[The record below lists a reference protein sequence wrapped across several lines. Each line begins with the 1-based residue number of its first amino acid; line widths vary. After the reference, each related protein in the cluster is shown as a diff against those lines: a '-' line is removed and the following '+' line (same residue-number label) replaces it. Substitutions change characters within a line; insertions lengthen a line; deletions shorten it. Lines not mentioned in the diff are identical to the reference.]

1 MTSRD
6 RPGPWRGRLVVLVG
20 VVLVALNLRI
30 AVAAVSP
37 ILDAVRQD
45 VELSP
50 AQVGLLGA
58 VPVAS
63 FAVFGSL
70 APLLARRFGLEPT
83 LVAAMLLSALGEVV
97 RATATAPAGFLA
109 WSVIALAGMGMGNV
123 LLPPLV
129 KRYFADRVGAVTAA
143 YSVAM
148 AVSTATPPL
157 LAVPLAREL
166 GWRVSLGAWAV
177 IGVVAIVPWLVVVV
191 RSALARDALREVLRR
206 APTHT
211 PVLASRHRASGRV
224 WRSPTAWGM
233 ALTFAMNTTN
243 AYVLFAWL
251 PVVLG
256 DAGVS
261 TGVAGRW
268 LALFAILG
276 LPPAVVVPLLT
287 VRLRN
292 PWVMVVVF
300 VGCFVV
306 GYLGLLLSPTRPLGL
321 WIVLLGLGPGTFPLL
336 LTLINLRTRTSAGAT
351 SLSGFTQGVGY
362 ALAGAG
368 PVLVGVLYEA
378 TGGWTAVYG
387 FLLMTLAVLLAS
399 SYVACRPV
407 MLEDTWARPSSA
419 SIPLDRDPR

>member
-1 MTSRD
+1 M
-6 RPGPWRGRLVVLVG
+6 VLLG

-50 AQVGLLGA
+50 AQAGLLGA
-58 VPVAS
+58 VPVVS

-70 APLLARRFGLEPT
+70 APLVARRLGLEPT
-83 LVAAMLLSALGEVV
+83 LIAAMLLSALGEVV
-97 RATATAPAGFLA
+97 RAVTTTPAGFLA

-129 KRYFADRVGAVTAA
+129 KRYFPDRVGAVTAV

-148 AVSTATPPL
+148 AFSTALPPL
-157 LAVPLAREL
+157 LAVPVAQEL

-177 IGVVAIVPWLVVVV
+177 IGVVAVVPWLVVVV
-191 RSALARDALREVLRR
+191 RSAVARGALRDVLRR
-206 APTHT
+206 APTDT
-211 PVLASRHRASGRV
+211 PALASRHRASGRV
-224 WRSPTAWGM
+224 WRSPLAWAM
-233 ALTFAMNTTN
+233 SLTFAMNTLN
-243 AYVLFAWL
+243 VYVLFAWL
-251 PVVLG
+251 PVILG
-256 DAGVS
+256 DAGLS
-261 TGVAGRW
+261 AAEGGRW

-362 ALAGAG
+362 ALAGGG
-368 PVLVGVLYEA
+368 PVLVGSLYEA
-378 TGGWTAVYG
+378 TGGWVTVYG
-387 FLLMTLAVLLAS
+387 LLLTTMAILLVA

-407 MLEDTWARPSSA
+407 ILEDTWARRPSA
-419 SIPLDRDPR
+419 SIPLAGDPR